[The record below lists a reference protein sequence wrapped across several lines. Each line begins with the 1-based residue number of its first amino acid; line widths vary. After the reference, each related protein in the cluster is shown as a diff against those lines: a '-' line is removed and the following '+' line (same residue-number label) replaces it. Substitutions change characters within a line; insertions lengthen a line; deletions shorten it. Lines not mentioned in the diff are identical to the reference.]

1 MDEKTLKA
9 KVVGYLNTNA
19 NVGPGGLGAGAG
31 ADDRDL
37 IDEGVIDSFGLLGL
51 IGFLEDEFKIRIDAS
66 DIDPANFNTVNKI
79 VAVVSKR

>member
-9 KVVGYLNTNA
+9 KVVAYLTSNA
-19 NVGPGGLGAGAG
+19 NMGPAGTGG
-31 ADDRDL
+31 DDRDL